1 VPKKGIS
8 ETGVNELRVLMRVDF
23 NVPLDGQRITD
34 DRRIVQSLESIRSV
48 IERGGKLILASH
60 LGRPDGRVRPELS
73 LRPIAEHLSGLLGRP
88 VAFADA
94 CTGPIAERAVGA
106 LKSGEVLLLENLRFF
121 PAETLIDKAKKN
133 PDGKPSAEQQAEI
146 DAFADGLCALADLYC
161 NNAFGTCHRNH
172 VSMFEVPR
180 RLGPGRRVC
189 GHLVLKELQF
199 LGEAVSNPGRP
210 FVAILGGA
218 KVSDKIGVLDNLL
231 AKVDRLLIGGAMAY
245 TFLASQGRAVGGSLC
260 EGELLDLAANLVRKA
275 DGKICLPA
283 DSVCATALEPGIA
296 TSTVTGDIDNSL
308 KGFDVGSKT
317 IGAFSDVIAGA
328 ATIIWNGPM
337 GVFEV
342 PPFDAGTL
350 AVARALAKAT
360 QRGATTII
368 GGGDS
373 AAAVHAAGLENSMTH
388 ISTGGGA
395 SLEFLEGKVFDT
407 IDILDDA

>member
-1 VPKKGIS
+1 MPKKGIS

>member
-1 VPKKGIS
+1 MPKKGIS

-121 PAETLIDKAKKN
+121 PAETLIDTAKKN

-218 KVSDKIGVLDNLL
+218 KVSDKIGVIDNLL

-275 DGKICLPA
+275 EGKICLPA

-308 KGFDVGSKT
+308 KGFDVGPKT

-373 AAAVHAAGLENSMTH
+373 AAAVHAAGLEKSMTH

>member
-218 KVSDKIGVLDNLL
+218 KVSDKIGVIDNLL

-275 DGKICLPA
+275 EGKICLPA

-308 KGFDVGSKT
+308 KGFDVGPKT

-373 AAAVHAAGLENSMTH
+373 AAAVHAAGLEKSMTH